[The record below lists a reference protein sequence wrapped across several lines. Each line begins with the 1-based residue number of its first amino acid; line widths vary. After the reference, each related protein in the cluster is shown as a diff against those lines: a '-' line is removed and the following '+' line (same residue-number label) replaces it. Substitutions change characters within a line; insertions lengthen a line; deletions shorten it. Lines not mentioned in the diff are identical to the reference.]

1 MTTLIPLFIQ
11 GSALGINAGAAP
23 GPMQAYLISETLA
36 GGWRRSLPLIFVP
49 LISDIPIVVVT
60 TFILKQ
66 FPESV
71 LQVISLIG
79 GLFIFYLA
87 WGFWKQLRE
96 THQHSNTS
104 QKISRRSFSKA
115 VAMNLLNPNPYIF
128 WAFVSGPILINAID
142 QSWLHA
148 LAFLAGFYGVF
159 MLTMLAF
166 IIIFHQTRLF
176 GPKVVRSIQL
186 FSIIV
191 LVVFGALLVY
201 QGLFRLL

>member
-1 MTTLIPLFIQ
+1 MTTPISLLIQ
-11 GSALGINAGAAP
+11 GSALGISAGAAP

-36 GGWRRSLPLIFVP
+36 GGWSRSLPLIFVP
-49 LISDIPIVVVT
+49 IFSDVPIVVLT

-71 LQVISLIG
+71 LQVISLVG
-79 GLFIFYLA
+79 GLFVFYLA

-96 THQHSNTS
+96 TYDHPNNS
-104 QKISRRSFSKA
+104 QQISRRSFGKA

-128 WAFVSGPILINAID
+128 WTFVSGPILINALD

-159 MLTMLAF
+159 MITMLVF
-166 IIIFHQTRLF
+166 ILIFHQARRF
-176 GPKVVRSIQL
+176 GPKVIGVIQI
-186 FSIIV
+186 FSIVV
-191 LVVFGALLVY
+191 LVIFGALLVK
-201 QGLFRLL
+201 QGFFG

>member
-1 MTTLIPLFIQ
+1 MITLIPLFIQ
-11 GSALGINAGAAP
+11 GSALGISAGAAP
-23 GPMQAYLISETLA
+23 GPMQAYLISETLV

-49 LISDIPIVVVT
+49 FISDTPIVVLT
-60 TFILKQ
+60 TMILKQ
-66 FPESV
+66 LPESV
-71 LQVISLIG
+71 LQVISLVG
-79 GLFIFYLA
+79 GIFVLYLA

-96 THQHSNTS
+96 MQDPSNTP
-104 QKISRRSFSKA
+104 QQISRRSFGKA

-166 IIIFHQTRLF
+166 IFIFHQARRF
-176 GPKVVRSIQL
+176 GPKVVRVIQI
-186 FSIIV
+186 FSIFV
-191 LVVFGALLVY
+191 LVIFGALLVK
-201 QGLFRLL
+201 QGLFG